1 MGAPEHTEERLRSH
15 AKDVSPSL
23 SARGPGDRSSGD
35 DFVLEISG
43 TRGYNGRM
51 LERIA
56 AVLRQKKTIQTLL
69 PDLTTE
75 VVRLV
80 PAEWMRYDLED
91 QGKLWSRSI
100 KPGSDPVR
108 PGLGEVPRLGSR
120 EVEYAREI
128 EGGFEACLLLGIGEP
143 TGRLLLRRKS
153 PAYSEEDLRRLRPIA
168 DVLTLGLRAR
178 PFEPPPKP
186 RGPFEDGPLI

>member
-1 MGAPEHTEERLRSH
+1 
-15 AKDVSPSL
+15 
-23 SARGPGDRSSGD
+23 
-35 DFVLEISG
+35 VLNFPDAE
-43 TRGYNGRM
+43 GYNGRM

-69 PDLTTE
+69 SDLTAE
-75 VVRLV
+75 VVRVV
-80 PAEWMRYDLED
+80 PADWLRYDIED

-108 PGLGEVPRLGSR
+108 PGLGEVARIGSR
-120 EVEYAREI
+120 ESEYAKEI

-143 TGRLLLRRKS
+143 AGRLLLRRKS
-153 PAYSEEDLRRLRPIA
+153 PAFSDDDLKRLRTVA
-168 DVLTLGLRAR
+168 DVLSLGLRAR
-178 PFEPPPKP
+178 PLEPPPKP

>member
-1 MGAPEHTEERLRSH
+1 M
-15 AKDVSPSL
+15 V
-23 SARGPGDRSSGD
+23 
-35 DFVLEISG
+35 
-43 TRGYNGRM
+43 
-51 LERIA
+51 ERIA

-69 PDLTTE
+69 PDLTAE
-75 VVRLV
+75 VVRIV
-80 PAEWMRYDLED
+80 PADWLRYDLED

-100 KPGSDPVR
+100 KPGTDPVR
-108 PGLGEVPRLGSR
+108 PGLGEVPRIGSR
-120 EVEYAREI
+120 ETEYSKEI

-153 PAYSEEDLRRLRPIA
+153 SAFTDDEVKKLRAVA

-186 RGPFEDGPLI
+186 RSPFEEGPMV

>member
-1 MGAPEHTEERLRSH
+1 
-15 AKDVSPSL
+15 
-23 SARGPGDRSSGD
+23 
-35 DFVLEISG
+35 
-43 TRGYNGRM
+43 M

-56 AVLRQKKTIQTLL
+56 ALLRQKKVIATLL

-80 PAEWMRYDLED
+80 PADWLRYDLEE

-100 KPGSDPVR
+100 KPGGDPVR
-108 PGLGEVPRLGSR
+108 PGLGEVPRIGSR
-120 EVEYAREI
+120 ETEHSKEI
-128 EGGFEACLLLGIGEP
+128 EGGFEACLLLGIGE
-143 TGRLLLRRKS
+143 TSGRLLLRRKS
-153 PAYSEEDLRRLRPIA
+153 PAFTPEDLKKLRPVA
-168 DVLTLGLRAR
+168 DLHSIGLRAR